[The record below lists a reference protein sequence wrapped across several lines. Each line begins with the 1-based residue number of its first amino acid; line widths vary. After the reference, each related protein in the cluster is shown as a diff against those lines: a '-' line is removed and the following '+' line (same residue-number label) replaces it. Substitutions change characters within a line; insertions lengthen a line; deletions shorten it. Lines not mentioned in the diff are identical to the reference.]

1 MVTAGLLNALEAE
14 LANQVEESRR
24 PPFETVDAVADHV
37 DISEPK
43 PSDSSAL
50 RMCVGRIIDQPK
62 LVRLELIDGSEAGN
76 VDKIMSTLEKLDT
89 QRRSKFVFSL
99 TAWKPKYRS
108 IYDNPHYFQ
117 VGGVYLFP
125 KVHGVRRY
133 YNLLQGST
141 QLNADTPPERVYP
154 ADDQVLDGEN
164 HDGASGVV
172 NCTETQ
178 SAAACR
184 GEIENLRERMGLDSP
199 PTPHR
204 GLLRRRDG
212 ETEPGGGNHGV
223 STADCS
229 SELNPSPPKRIRAS
243 SRSSAK

>member
-50 RMCVGRIIDQPK
+50 RI
-62 LVRLELIDGSEAGN
+62 LELIDGSEAGN

-125 KVHGVRRY
+125 KCLMGR
-133 YNLLQGST
+133 T
-141 QLNADTPPERVYP
+141 MME
-154 ADDQVLDGEN
+154 QV
-164 HDGASGVV
+164 AS
-172 NCTETQ
+172 
-178 SAAACR
+178 
-184 GEIENLRERMGLDSP
+184 
-199 PTPHR
+199 
-204 GLLRRRDG
+204 
-212 ETEPGGGNHGV
+212 
-223 STADCS
+223 
-229 SELNPSPPKRIRAS
+229 
-243 SRSSAK
+243 